1 MSAAAKQKTA
11 PNSIFIMDMTANGIL
26 KVSAKNVKKGKT
38 METGRKFIGL
48 LIAFAL
54 LIAGL
59 VVVNKLKMT
68 VEWFNVY
75 AKWIVVALGIF
86 TGGNGA
92 ITISSLLSHNAE
104 EKK

>member
-1 MSAAAKQKTA
+1 
-11 PNSIFIMDMTANGIL
+11 
-26 KVSAKNVKKGKT
+26 
-38 METGRKFIGL
+38 MEIGRKFIGL
-48 LIAFAL
+48 LITFVL

-59 VVVNKLKMT
+59 VIVNKLNMT

-92 ITISSLLSHNAE
+92 ITISSLLSHKNGGE
-104 EKK
+104 

>member
-1 MSAAAKQKTA
+1 
-11 PNSIFIMDMTANGIL
+11 
-26 KVSAKNVKKGKT
+26 

-59 VVVNKLKMT
+59 VIVNTLEMT
-68 VEWFNVY
+68 VEWFDAY

-92 ITISSLLSHNAE
+92 ITISSLLSHNTE